1 MTSLALLG
9 RAFEYRPGVP
19 LNMALATSH
28 LDVGS
33 RQLKRCQGMV
43 ENGFL
48 PAFRCMAS
56 RTILAKLTLMD
67 IVLPMAAG
75 AICWGS
81 LEYLLL
87 MAIPAFNPYMPAGK
101 RKSRL

>member
-1 MTSLALLG
+1 
-9 RAFEYRPGVP
+9 
-19 LNMALATSH
+19 
-28 LDVGS
+28 
-33 RQLKRCQGMV
+33 
-43 ENGFL
+43 
-48 PAFRCMAS
+48 MAS
-56 RTILAKLTLMD
+56 RAILAKLALMD